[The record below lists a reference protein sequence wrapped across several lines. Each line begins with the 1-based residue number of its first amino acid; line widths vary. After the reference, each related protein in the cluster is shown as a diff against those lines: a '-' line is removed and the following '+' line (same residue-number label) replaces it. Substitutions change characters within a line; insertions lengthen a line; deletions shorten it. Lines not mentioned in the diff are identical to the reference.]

1 MVCAMAEEAKAET
14 VLLNLKHNAEEQVME
29 NVNKIVCS
37 YCDSIRNHVLISSSG
52 NYICVFCAD
61 EQRKGIEIF
70 ANLFGGNIT
79 VTS

>member
-1 MVCAMAEEAKAET
+1 MK
-14 VLLNLKHNAEEQVME
+14 

-37 YCDSIRNHVLISSSG
+37 YCDSIRNYILISG
-52 NYICVFCAD
+52 NGDYICVFCAD

>member
-1 MVCAMAEEAKAET
+1 VPWLNDAKAET
-14 VLLNLKHNAEEQVME
+14 VLLNLKHNEEEQVME
-29 NVNKIVCS
+29 SKKVCS
-37 YCDSIRNHVLISSSG
+37 YCDRIRNHILISKKG
-52 NYICVFCAD
+52 DYICVFCAD

>member
-1 MVCAMAEEAKAET
+1 
-14 VLLNLKHNAEEQVME
+14 ME

-37 YCDSIRNHVLISSSG
+37 YCDSIRNNILISG
-52 NYICVFCAD
+52 KGDYICVFCAD
-61 EQRKGIEIF
+61 TQSKKREIF

>member
-1 MVCAMAEEAKAET
+1 
-14 VLLNLKHNAEEQVME
+14 ME

-37 YCDSIRNHVLISSSG
+37 YCDRIRNHVLISSSG

>member
-1 MVCAMAEEAKAET
+1 MESKKVC
-14 VLLNLKHNAEEQVME
+14 N
-29 NVNKIVCS
+29 
-37 YCDSIRNHVLISSSG
+37 YCDRIRNHILISKKG
-52 NYICVFCAD
+52 DYICVFCAD